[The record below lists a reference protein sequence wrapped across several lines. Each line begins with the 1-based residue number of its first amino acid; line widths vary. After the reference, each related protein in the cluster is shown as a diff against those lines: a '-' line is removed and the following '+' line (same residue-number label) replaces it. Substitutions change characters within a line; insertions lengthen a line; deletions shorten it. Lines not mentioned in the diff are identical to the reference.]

1 MFLEFAFGVALAR
14 WQAALGGIGVKLG
27 LGLLAIGASAYG
39 FEVLLGVGD
48 VDEPLRIMAGLGAWH
63 RLLCFGAPGA
73 AIVAGAVA
81 CERLCRG
88 RVARFLAALGD
99 ASYAIYLTN
108 LVAMDVAV
116 RLWRALN
123 TPLWLLIPAAFV
135 LAIGV
140 GVLVYR
146 IVERPIL
153 RDLKRLSVPW
163 PPWRTGSAVE
173 TAT

>member
-1 MFLEFAFGVALAR
+1 ML
-14 WQAALGGIGVKLG
+14 
-27 LGLLAIGASAYG
+27 
-39 FEVLLGVGD
+39 EVLLGVGD
-48 VDEPLRIMAGLGAWH
+48 VDQPLRIMAGLDAWR
-63 RLLCFGAPGA
+63 RLLCLGAPGA

-88 RVARFLAALGD
+88 RVAGFLAALGD
-99 ASYAIYLTN
+99 ASYSIYLTN
-108 LVAMDVAV
+108 LIAMDVAV

-123 TPLWLLIPAAFV
+123 APLLLLAPAALV

-153 RDLKRLSVPW
+153 RDLKRLRPIRIRR
-163 PPWRTGSAVE
+163 RTDPVVE
-173 TAT
+173 TPT